1 MIKLGFMQG
10 RLVPKEKKK
19 IQSFPWKNWQK
30 EFRIANNNK
39 LNLME
44 WTIDKENFYKNPIS
58 NKKGI
63 QKIKYLKKKFNIK
76 IEGITCDFFME
87 APFFLKKNFQT
98 LDQLYLLIENSRELK
113 IKYIVLPLVDNGR
126 IKNKTH
132 EKIFLKQVLKLSKI
146 LEKNKVK
153 LIFES
158 DFEPQKLLKFINKL
172 PKKNFGINY
181 DSGNSAGFNYKFED
195 EKIYFHRV
203 LNIHLKD
210 KNKKNISVDLGKG
223 VANFKDLFEYC
234 EKINYKGNY
243 ILQTARNKNDVGI
256 MKKNINFLRKFL

>member
-10 RLVPKEKKK
+10 RLVPQEKKK
-19 IQSFPWKNWQK
+19 IQSFPWKNWQN
-30 EFRIANNNK
+30 EFKIANHNK

-44 WTIDKENFYKNPIS
+44 WTVDKKNFYKNPIN

-63 QKIKYLKKKFNIK
+63 QKIKNLKKKFNIK
-76 IEGITCDFFME
+76 IESITCDFFME
-87 APFFLKKNFQT
+87 SPFFLKKNFQT
-98 LDQLYLLIENSRELK
+98 LDQLNHLIENSSKLK

-126 IKNKTH
+126 IKNKSY
-132 EKIFLKQVLKLSKI
+132 EKIFLRQVLKLKKI

-158 DFEPQKLLKFINKL
+158 DFKPQKLLKFINKL
-172 PKKNFGINY
+172 PKKNYGINY
-181 DSGNSAGFNYKFED
+181 DSGNSAGFNFKFED

-223 VANFKDLFEYC
+223 VANFKDVFEYC
-234 EKINYKGNY
+234 KKINYKGNY
-243 ILQTARNKNDVGI
+243 ILQTARNKNDIGI